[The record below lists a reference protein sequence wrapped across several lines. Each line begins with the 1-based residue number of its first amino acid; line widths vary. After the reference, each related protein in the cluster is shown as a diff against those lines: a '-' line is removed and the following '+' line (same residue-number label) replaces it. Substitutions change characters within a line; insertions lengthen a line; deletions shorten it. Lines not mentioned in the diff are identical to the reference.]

1 MGWGGVGWGI
11 GALFGACPDCETA
24 LRALIRELSFRGNP
38 ASPPPNFLFLFII
51 TATQSP
57 LTLTKKTSTRVVK
70 KILILPENVFGGV
83 AADR

>member
-1 MGWGGVGWGI
+1 MGWGGGI

-57 LTLTKKTSTRVVK
+57 LELTRKTRTGGAK
-70 KILILPENVFGGV
+70 KILILPENVIGGI